1 MNRLLHRID
10 MGWKF
15 FLALS
20 LPLLAMAWFAASGV
34 LDRQQV
40 TADMAALEE
49 MTRLSQRAGNLIHEL
64 QRERGMTAGFLASE
78 GENFRDALPDQR
90 RETDLQQ
97 DTFQR
102 YLANV
107 DLVALD
113 PTLAERIETTLSRL
127 QQTSSLR
134 QRVDEQTLTSG
145 EAVAHYT
152 EINGALITIIGRM
165 ALAKGEGSVASR
177 MAAYY
182 NLLQTKELAGIE
194 RAMLTGAFGS
204 DSMTPASY
212 QQLLKLLGRQDAF
225 EEAFT
230 TLSTPEMHQR
240 FQAVGESPAAERLTS
255 LRNVAIERGTAG
267 GYGIDAQQWFDW
279 QTDRIDLLKQ
289 VEDAVAEDVMA
300 TASRLRSEARG
311 DLTSYLVVAAV
322 ASILA
327 LLLAAVIVRSI
338 VLPLRAT
345 LAAIQRSSGDLT
357 LRLDAPGKDELAQL
371 YRAFNESNA
380 DSELLVS
387 NIKQGA
393 MSVGVASGQIN
404 EGNRDLAQRTEE
416 QSSSLVETASSM
428 EQMTASVRQTADNA
442 RQAEALSRE
451 AANQAGKGSSV
462 ANSARGAMQQ
472 IHEANREV
480 TRIVEAIDSIAFQTN
495 LLALNASVEAARAG
509 EHGRGFAVVASE
521 VRKLAS
527 RSAEEAEQIR
537 KVVGINVARI
547 NEGEKLVN
555 ATSETLETIS
565 QGIEQVANL
574 IIEMSTAA
582 SEQSAGIEQIN
593 QAIGQLEEMTQHNA
607 TLVEQVA
614 AASQSLDEQANDMT
628 RLIAR
633 FKVDEALQG
642 SNVWESEV
650 QPTGTETQRK
660 LAYSAA

>member
-20 LPLLAMAWFAASGV
+20 LPLLAMAWFAASGA
-34 LDRQQV
+34 LERQQI
-40 TADMAALEE
+40 TADMADLEE

-78 GENFRDALPDQR
+78 GDNFRDTLPDQR
-90 RETDLQQ
+90 RDTDRQHDAFL
-97 DTFQR
+97 R
-102 YLANV
+102 YLDNV

-113 PTLAERIETTLSRL
+113 PVLAERIETTIARL
-127 QQTSSLR
+127 QQIPALR
-134 QRVDEQTLTSG
+134 ERVDQQAVTGG

-152 EINGALITIIGRM
+152 GINSALVTIIGRM
-165 ALAKGEGSVASR
+165 TLAKEEGSVTSR

-194 RAMLTGAFGS
+194 RAMLAGAFGS
-204 DSMTPASY
+204 DSMTPTGY
-212 QQLLKLLGRQDAF
+212 QQLLTLLGKQAAF

-230 TLSTPEMHQR
+230 TLSTPEIHHL
-240 FQAVGESPAAERLTS
+240 FQALNETPEAERLAT
-255 LRNVAIERGTAG
+255 LRSVAIERGTAG
-267 GYGIDAQQWFDW
+267 GYGIDAQQWFEW
-279 QTDRIDLLKQ
+279 QTDRIDRLKG
-289 VEDAVAEDVMA
+289 VEDAVAEDVLA
-300 TASRLRSEARG
+300 TASRLRAEARG
-311 DLTSYLVVAAV
+311 DLIGHLGVAAI
-322 ASILA
+322 AGIMA
-327 LLLAAVIVRSI
+327 LLLAAVTVRSI

-357 LRLDAPGKDELAQL
+357 LRLDTPGQDELAHL
-371 YRAFNESNA
+371 YRAFNASTA

-393 MSVGVASGQIN
+393 LSVGVASGQIN

-451 AANQAGKGSSV
+451 AASQADKGSSV
-462 ANSARGAMQQ
+462 ASSARGAMRQ

-537 KVVGINVARI
+537 RVVGINVACI
-547 NEGEKLVN
+547 DEGEKLVN
-555 ATSETLETIS
+555 ATSETLETIA
-565 QGIEQVANL
+565 QGVGQVANL
-574 IIEMSTAA
+574 ITQMSTAA
-582 SEQSAGIEQIN
+582 TEQSAGIEQIN
-593 QAIGQLEEMTQHNA
+593 QAIGQLEEMTQDNA

-614 AASQSLDEQANDMT
+614 AASQSLDEQAIDMT

-633 FKVDEALQG
+633 FKVGEALTAG
-642 SNVWESEV
+642 NVWESEA
-650 QPTGTETQRK
+650 QTADGGAPRR
-660 LAYSAA
+660 LSCSAA

>member
-34 LDRQQV
+34 LERQQM
-40 TADMAALEE
+40 TADMADLEE

-64 QRERGMTAGFLASE
+64 QRERGMTAGFLAS
-78 GENFRDALPDQR
+78 GGHNFRDTLPDQR
-90 RETDLQQ
+90 RDTDRQHDAFLS
-97 DTFQR
+97 
-102 YLANV
+102 YLGNV
-107 DLVALD
+107 DLIALD
-113 PTLAERIETTLSRL
+113 PVLAERIETTLARL
-127 QQTSSLR
+127 QQTPALR
-134 QRVDEQTLTSG
+134 ERVDQQAVTGG

-152 EINGALITIIGRM
+152 GINSALVTIIGRM
-165 ALAKGEGSVASR
+165 TLAKEEGSVTSR

-194 RAMLTGAFGS
+194 RAMLAGAFSS
-204 DSMTPASY
+204 DNMTPTGY
-212 QQLLKLLGRQDAF
+212 QQLLKLLGKQAAF

-230 TLSTPEMHQR
+230 TLSTAEVHHS
-240 FQAVGESPAAERLTS
+240 FQALNEGPEAERLAT
-255 LRNVAIERGTAG
+255 LRSVAIERGTAG
-267 GYGIDAQQWFDW
+267 DYGIDAQQWFEW
-279 QTDRIDLLKQ
+279 QTDRIDRLKV
-289 VEDAVAEDVMA
+289 VEDTVAEDVLA
-300 TASRLRSEARG
+300 TASRLRAEARG
-311 DLTSYLVVAAV
+311 DLIGHLVVAVV
-322 ASILA
+322 AGVLA
-327 LLLAAVIVRSI
+327 LLLAAVTVRSI

-357 LRLDAPGKDELAQL
+357 LRLDAPGQDELAHL
-371 YRAFNESNA
+371 YRAFNASTA

-393 MSVGVASGQIN
+393 LSVGVASGQIN

-451 AANQAGKGSSV
+451 AASQADKGSSV
-462 ANSARGAMQQ
+462 ASSARGAMRQ

-509 EHGRGFAVVASE
+509 EHGRGFAVVAAE

-537 KVVGINVARI
+537 RVVGINVACI
-547 NEGEKLVN
+547 DEGEKLVN
-555 ATSETLETIS
+555 ATSETLETIA
-565 QGIEQVANL
+565 QGVGQVANL
-574 IIEMSTAA
+574 ITEMSTAA
-582 SEQSAGIEQIN
+582 TEQSAGIEQIN

-614 AASQSLDEQANDMT
+614 AASQSLDEQAIDMT

-633 FKVDEALQG
+633 FKVGEALTAG
-642 SNVWESEV
+642 NVWQSEV
-650 QPTGTETQRK
+650 QPAEGGAPRR
-660 LAYSAA
+660 LSCSAA